1 MREIIEKH
9 FPFFKEPEL
18 IDAIANVGKEI
29 VVKEGEP
36 IIKIGEFIKS
46 TPLITDGLLKVIR
59 QDDSG
64 HEILLYYLEGGDTCV
79 MTVTCCMHQEKS
91 KIKAIAEKDSH
102 LILIPFHYMDDWMRN
117 FRTWRNFIL
126 QTYSMRF
133 EEMLATLDATAFES
147 LDNRLIKYLNDKKQ
161 VMGTDEFRVTHQQI
175 ASELNSSREA
185 VSRLLKKL
193 ELLKAI
199 KLGRNKIKILK
210 ELH

>member
-64 HEILLYYLEGGDTCV
+64 HEILLYYLEGGDT
-79 MTVTCCMHQEKS
+79 
-91 KIKAIAEKDSH
+91 
-102 LILIPFHYMDDWMRN
+102 
-117 FRTWRNFIL
+117 
-126 QTYSMRF
+126 
-133 EEMLATLDATAFES
+133 
-147 LDNRLIKYLNDKKQ
+147 
-161 VMGTDEFRVTHQQI
+161 
-175 ASELNSSREA
+175 
-185 VSRLLKKL
+185 
-193 ELLKAI
+193 
-199 KLGRNKIKILK
+199 
-210 ELH
+210 